1 MQMIMRGG
9 FLLFLCGAI
18 VVLFAGTSGGYLY
31 LFEGRG
37 ATMLKIAAIA
47 VLPAV
52 VGALVAMGAA
62 IIDIRRSR

>member
-1 MQMIMRGG
+1 MRLILVSG

-18 VVLFAGTSGGYLY
+18 VVLFAGISGGYLY

-47 VLPAV
+47 VLPTV

-62 IIDIRRSR
+62 IIDIWRSR